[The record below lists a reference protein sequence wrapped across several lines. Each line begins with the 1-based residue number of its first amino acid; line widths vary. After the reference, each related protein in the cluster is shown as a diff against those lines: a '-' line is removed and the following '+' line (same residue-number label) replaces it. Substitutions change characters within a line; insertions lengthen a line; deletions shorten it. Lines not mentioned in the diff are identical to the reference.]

1 MIKILIKINQFLDKM
16 IWKHFNKLRNKRLNN
31 GK

>member
-1 MIKILIKINQFLDKM
+1 MIKLLIKINQFLDKI
-16 IWKHFNKLRNKRLNN
+16 IWKHFNKLRNKRLN

>member
-1 MIKILIKINQFLDKM
+1 MIKLLIKINSFLDKV
-16 IWKHFNKLRNKRLNN
+16 IWKHINKLRNKRLN

>member
-1 MIKILIKINQFLDKM
+1 MIKIIIKINSFLDKV
-16 IWKHFNKLRNKRLNN
+16 IWNHFNKLRNKRFKN

>member
-1 MIKILIKINQFLDKM
+1 MIKILIKINSFLDSI
-16 IWKHFNKLRNKRLNN
+16 IWKHFNKLRNKRLKN

>member
-1 MIKILIKINQFLDKM
+1 MIKILIKINSLLDKL
-16 IWKHFNKLRNKRLNN
+16 IWNNFIKQRNKRLKN

>member
-1 MIKILIKINQFLDKM
+1 MIKILIKINQVIDKI
-16 IWKHFNKLRNKRLNN
+16 IWKHFNKLRNKRLKN

>member
-1 MIKILIKINQFLDKM
+1 MIKFLIKINQLLDKI
-16 IWKHFNKLRNKRLNN
+16 IWNNFNKLRNKRLKN

>member
-1 MIKILIKINQFLDKM
+1 MIKILIKINQLLDKI
-16 IWKHFNKLRNKRLNN
+16 IWKHFNKRRNNRIKN

>member
-1 MIKILIKINQFLDKM
+1 MIKILININTYLDSI
-16 IWKHFNKLRNKRLNN
+16 IWKHFNKLRNKRLKN

>member
-1 MIKILIKINQFLDKM
+1 MIKILMKINSFLDNI
-16 IWKHFNKLRNKRLNN
+16 IWKHFNKLRNKRLKN

>member
-1 MIKILIKINQFLDKM
+1 MIKILININKYLEII
-16 IWKHFNKLRNKRLNN
+16 IWKHFNKLRNKRLKN

>member
-1 MIKILIKINQFLDKM
+1 MIKILINFNKFLDRI
-16 IWKHFNKLRNKRLNN
+16 IWKHFNKLRNKRLKN

>member
-1 MIKILIKINQFLDKM
+1 MIKILIKINQFLDKI
-16 IWKHFNKLRNKRLNN
+16 IWKHFNKLRIKRIKN

>member
-1 MIKILIKINQFLDKM
+1 MIKILIKINKLLDKI
-16 IWKHFNKLRNKRLNN
+16 IWEHFNKLRNKRIKN

>member
-1 MIKILIKINQFLDKM
+1 MIKILIKINSLLDKL
-16 IWKHFNKLRNKRLNN
+16 IWNYFIKQRNKRLKN

>member
-1 MIKILIKINQFLDKM
+1 MIKLLIKINSFLDKL
-16 IWKHFNKLRNKRLNN
+16 IWNHINKQRNKRLKN